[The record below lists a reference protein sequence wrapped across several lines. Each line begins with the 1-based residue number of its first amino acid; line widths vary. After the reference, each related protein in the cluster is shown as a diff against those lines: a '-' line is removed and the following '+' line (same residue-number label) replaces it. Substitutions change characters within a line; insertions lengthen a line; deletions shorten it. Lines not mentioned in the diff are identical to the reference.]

1 MLLLSQCPSHHPAL
15 AYPSVF
21 PSYKIRSIL
30 QIELVIELK
39 GGFLLVAALSL
50 SLFFFYTGVNQ
61 EEVNRIEPLSA
72 FSNMLI

>member
-1 MLLLSQCPSHHPAL
+1 MLLLTQCPSHHPAL

-21 PSYKIRSIL
+21 PSYTIRSIL

-50 SLFFFYTGVNQ
+50 SLFFYTGVNQ